1 MEQYDVDS
9 VMTRIDL
16 IAQVCFAG
24 DTEAMVKYNLVVRGK
39 VLKELQPGL
48 PKPMKQAF
56 EVPEQVIKSKGL
68 KLLVPQKGF
77 GGSGE
82 ILVPLT

>member
-1 MEQYDVDS
+1 
-9 VMTRIDL
+9 MTVL
-16 IAQVCFAG
+16 ISRRRERPAAG
-24 DTEAMVKYNLVVRGK
+24 SASEAGTALLMQGADFI
-39 VLKELQPGL
+39 LKELQPGL